1 MVTHVCRLNRAFD
14 LKPEPLSCTFWHLFV
29 HAGNYTPI
37 QINEPLMGSA
47 SDFLQQHVRNHVLRD
62 CEKPLGGKEGD
73 KTIVYN
79 FSECLSK
86 DVPAWH
92 YIKHA

>member
-1 MVTHVCRLNRAFD
+1 MLIMAGS
-14 LKPEPLSCTFWHLFV
+14 EPSIGSEARTFKLYILALVFV

-62 CEKPLGGKEGD
+62 CK
-73 KTIVYN
+73 
-79 FSECLSK
+79 
-86 DVPAWH
+86 
-92 YIKHA
+92 